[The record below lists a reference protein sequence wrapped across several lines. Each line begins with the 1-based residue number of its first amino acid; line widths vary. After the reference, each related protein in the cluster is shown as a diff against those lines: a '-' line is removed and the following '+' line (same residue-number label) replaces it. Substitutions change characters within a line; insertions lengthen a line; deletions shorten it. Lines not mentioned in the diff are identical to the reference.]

1 MNTLTEKQAISYLDP
16 TRTFHKEMDSLQNVY
31 DRNSFNNWLCKLNV
45 AIEKLDI
52 KLKRQKI

>member
-1 MNTLTEKQAISYLDP
+1 MFMTE
-16 TRTFHKEMDSLQNVY
+16 
-31 DRNSFNNWLCKLNV
+31 SFNNWLCKLNV